1 MNTLILINVIC
12 LVGLSVR
19 LEMAKV
25 VSNDRYHAINRTMM
39 YITAGLLWSVL
50 AQVVASLFSTG
61 SAVYGGL
68 AIVAVLFTAVPLLAA
83 TDSILTDQHNKR
95 EW

>member
-19 LEMAKV
+19 LEMVKV
-25 VSNDRYHAINRTMM
+25 VSHDRYHAVNRTML
-39 YITAGLLWSVL
+39 YITAGFLWSIL
-50 AQVVASLFSTG
+50 TGMMASLFSAHST
-61 SAVYGGL
+61 AYGVVATVAGL
-68 AIVAVLFTAVPLLAA
+68 MTAVPLLEA
-83 TDSILTDQHNKR
+83 TDSILTDTHNKR